1 MKKASIEPVAQNC
14 FQQLAQVAIYIGNG
28 GRSDYAKCHPSICI
42 LQMGVKLFDAGI
54 NCPNFSGCDW
64 CQHITWRH
72 FICIDHQMKL
82 LLALC
87 HGFGQQLVPWTSLLV
102 HQLEKSAQIGALHWH
117 GLPIQCDQIKIYQQ
131 WSRTGLLLGECL
143 VCLLHVL
150 SGVQLWNTFFF
161 HKFQDLFQGTLG
173 HVWHR
178 LSQVAEL
185 GQLGRPVFHGFF
197 LGTGAWWHDLK
208 RKRVCCNTQTDHM
221 QNTNKEQICSFH
233 PHMSLACLVS

>member
-28 GRSDYAKCHPSICI
+28 GRPDYAKCHPSICI
-42 LQMGVKLFDAGI
+42 LQMGVKFFNAGI

-102 HQLEKSAQIGALHWH
+102 HQLEKSAQIRALHWH
-117 GLPIQCDQIKIYQQ
+117 GLPIQCDRIKIYQQ

-178 LSQVAEL
+178 LLRWLSLANLVGLSSMASFLVLEL
-185 GQLGRPVFHGFF
+185 GGL
-197 LGTGAWWHDLK
+197 
-208 RKRVCCNTQTDHM
+208 
-221 QNTNKEQICSFH
+221 I
-233 PHMSLACLVS
+233 

>member
-42 LQMGVKLFDAGI
+42 LQMGVKFFNAGI

-64 CQHITWRH
+64 CQHITWCH

-87 HGFGQQLVPWTSLLV
+87 HGFRQQLVPWTSLLV
-102 HQLEKSAQIGALHWH
+102 HQLEKSAQIRALHWH

-143 VCLLHVL
+143 GLPLACSFWSATLEHLL
-150 SGVQLWNTFFF
+150 
-161 HKFQDLFQGTLG
+161 
-173 HVWHR
+173 
-178 LSQVAEL
+178 LSQIS
-185 GQLGRPVFHGFF
+185 R
-197 LGTGAWWHDLK
+197 
-208 RKRVCCNTQTDHM
+208 
-221 QNTNKEQICSFH
+221 
-233 PHMSLACLVS
+233 LVPRNSWTCMAPTFSGG